1 MARYCRSVQVFSVV
15 QEMASKL
22 KQLLLLLTVP
32 IKFHCMTIIKAIALC
47 SEGCS
52 HAYST
57 AITIPCELNISFQAI
72 SLIGLGI
79 RVALQGHGRCAMK
92 LQ

>member
-1 MARYCRSVQVFSVV
+1 MSVQVFSIV
-15 QEMASKL
+15 QETACKL
-22 KQLLLLLTVP
+22 KLLLLLLTVP
-32 IKFHCMTIIKAIALC
+32 IKFHRMTIIKAIALC
-47 SEGCS
+47 SEGRS

-57 AITIPCELNISFQAI
+57 AIAIPYELNISFQAI

-79 RVALQGHGRCAMK
+79 RVALQGHGRCVMK